1 MSSHEFFSTNPPRGT
16 NVEDNAQRSAPRRY
30 DARVHNRALGSG
42 EFLGSPDKTL
52 CFPNQHHE
60 HRRPRQMPEAHAE
73 LRDLKKLPDAGPVN
87 LRG

>member
-1 MSSHEFFSTNPPRGT
+1 MSSHEFREIPPRGT

-30 DARVHNRALGSG
+30 DARVHNKALGSG

-60 HRRPRQMPEAHAE
+60 HRRPCQMPEA
-73 LRDLKKLPDAGPVN
+73 PGIP
-87 LRG
+87 